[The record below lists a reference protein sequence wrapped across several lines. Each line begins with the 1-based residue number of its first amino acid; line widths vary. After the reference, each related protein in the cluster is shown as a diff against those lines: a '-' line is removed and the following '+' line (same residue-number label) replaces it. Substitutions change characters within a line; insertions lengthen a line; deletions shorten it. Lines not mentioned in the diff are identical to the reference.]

1 MENMA
6 DLHGHDHAL
15 YSVELDESS
24 YLILILLFLRIIFG
38 LILFIL

>member
-6 DLHGHDHAL
+6 DLHGHD

-38 LILFIL
+38 LVLFIL